1 MLSCNGVAGE
11 KMKAKKWVAVALA
24 ILSFVAAFLILYQ
37 QYLSF
42 GLFFQVEDVH
52 HEAFAMSAVA
62 LGIGILIGSILSSR
76 NNK

>member
-1 MLSCNGVAGE
+1 MN
-11 KMKAKKWVAVALA
+11 KKWVAVALA

-62 LGIGILIGSILSSR
+62 LGIGILVGSSVSSR
-76 NNK
+76 NEE

>member
-1 MLSCNGVAGE
+1 MN
-11 KMKAKKWVAVALA
+11 KKWVAVALA
-24 ILSFVAAFLILYQ
+24 ILSFVTAFLIQYQ

-62 LGIGILIGSILSSR
+62 LGIGILVGSSLSSR
-76 NNK
+76 NKK